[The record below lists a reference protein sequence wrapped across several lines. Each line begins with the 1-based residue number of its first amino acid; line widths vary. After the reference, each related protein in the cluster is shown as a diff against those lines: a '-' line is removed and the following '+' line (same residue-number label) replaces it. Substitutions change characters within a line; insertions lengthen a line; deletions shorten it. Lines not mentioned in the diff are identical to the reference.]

1 MFLLYE
7 RLSNIELGHFDYRLF
22 PFLNPPVE
30 VAIRWPRVLVVK
42 SLFDNQ
48 IRYLVWKYSVRA
60 LVIKSVTIYC
70 RIEVSLK
77 SIKHKSEQAP
87 LSPFINIYK
96 KPKV

>member
-1 MFLLYE
+1 MRQTLSYTVRNYTLSPVFLLYE

-48 IRYLVWKYSVRA
+48 IKYLVWKYFVRA
-60 LVIKSVTIYC
+60 LSYQVHNDILLHRGIVKI
-70 RIEVSLK
+70 
-77 SIKHKSEQAP
+77 
-87 LSPFINIYK
+87 
-96 KPKV
+96 